1 MIKLRG
7 ITWDHPRGAGPL
19 FASVAHVREI
29 FGVNVEWQAR
39 SLKDFGDAP
48 LADLA
53 RQFDLLVMDH
63 PHVGVAAAT
72 GCVHPLDTL
81 LPWATLEALAAA
93 SVGPSFASYS
103 YDEHQWAL
111 PVDAACQVGACRP
124 DLIDVAALPS
134 AWADLPAWAERL
146 RARNQWIGM
155 ALCPT
160 DAACSFF
167 TLCAQQGATWEEAA
181 APRQTVKIA
190 LDALRDL
197 AALCHPLSRT
207 WNPIRLYDHMTSSDE
222 VAYSPLAFGYTNY
235 ARAEVARR
243 LQFTGIPD
251 RTHALLGGAGL
262 AVSSL
267 CSRPE
272 VAAQIAAWLC
282 GGDYQSRGY
291 VAAGGQPAHGAA
303 WDDAA
308 ADRLTGGFFSGTRAT
323 MEASFVRPRHPA
335 WPHFQEYAGE
345 CIGAL
350 LADPSA
356 DIERA
361 IDDLLAAWRRG

>member
-19 FASVAHVREI
+19 FASVARVHEL
-29 FGVNVEWQAR
+29 FGVTVEWQAR

-48 LADLA
+48 LVDLA

-72 GCVHPLDTL
+72 GCVHSLDAL
-81 LPWATLEALAAA
+81 LPWSTFEALAAA
-93 SVGPSFASYS
+93 SVGPSFPSYT
-103 YDEHQWAL
+103 YAGCQWAL

-124 DLIDVAALPS
+124 DLVDAAALPA
-134 AWADLPAWAERL
+134 AWVELPALAERL
-146 RARNQWIGM
+146 RAQGRWIGM

-167 TLCAQQGATWEEAA
+167 TLCAQRGATWEEEP
-181 APRQTVKIA
+181 APREIVRA
-190 LDALRDL
+190 VLSALRDL
-197 AALCHPLSRT
+197 TALCHPLSRT
-207 WNPIRLYDHMTSSDE
+207 WNPIRLYDHMTATDE

-235 ARAEVARR
+235 SRAGVGRR
-243 LQFTGIPD
+243 MQFTGIPG
-251 RTHALLGGAGL
+251 RTQALLGGAGL
-262 AVSSL
+262 AVSAH
-267 CSRPE
+267 CEQPE
-272 VAAQIAAWLC
+272 LAAQVAAWLC
-282 GGDYQSRGY
+282 DGEYQSTGY

-303 WDDAA
+303 WRDVE

-323 MEASFVRPRHPA
+323 IEASFVRPRHAA
-335 WPHFQEYAGE
+335 WPHYQEYVGAR
-345 CIGAL
+345 IGAL
-350 LADPSA
+350 LGDPSA

-361 IDDLLAAWRRG
+361 SDDLLAAWRRG